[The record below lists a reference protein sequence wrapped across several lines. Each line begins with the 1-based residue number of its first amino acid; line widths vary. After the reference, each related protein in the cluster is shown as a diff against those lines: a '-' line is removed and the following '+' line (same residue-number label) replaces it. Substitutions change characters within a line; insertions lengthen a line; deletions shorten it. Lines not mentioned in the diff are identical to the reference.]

1 MARKSAATGTTRG
14 RFTPKMAN
22 AAATTATGRSL
33 RHESRL
39 LKRKEQD
46 MPVIVVRALEIVV
59 SYLPRISA
67 DLKRIADALEIT
79 KAKENN
85 NDK

>member
-1 MARKSAATGTTRG
+1 
-14 RFTPKMAN
+14 
-22 AAATTATGRSL
+22 
-33 RHESRL
+33 
-39 LKRKEQD
+39 
-46 MPVIVVRALEIVV
+46 MPVIVVRALQIVV